1 MKRVLSLLICL
12 MLGAMSEASAAPAP
26 TGTGMLPLTQVA
38 GGTVL
43 DPVIAGDIVYV
54 PSGRIISAWDYA
66 NPAAPVLLASTGTT
80 PTNGV
85 IRGLTRWGNYL
96 YASWQAGDDSGG
108 VAVYSLGDPR
118 HPALVNQFSDYA
130 PEYKSLWTLAAANGY
145 LYLFDS
151 ENGIFYGDLGPDPL
165 HPTFTRLLRTPVPY
179 DRSAVAGNR
188 IFVSGTTYSS
198 TPTHICGALDVS
210 MPAAPAFL
218 SNGCGSGD
226 SLELFRSRIQSP
238 LAAAYGLKLSL
249 FDIGDPNNTQV
260 LGALDTEPATDGFLA
275 GNHAYSLGFA
285 GIDIHDITNRSAP
298 VTVGHSP
305 IPTLGANSVTA
316 LNNGAL
322 MLTSTDRFTRLDVSN
337 PLAPIVVSTV
347 SADRRR
353 GRQRH
358 RPRRR
363 QGGDPAGELRARH
376 RRSAHAG
383 AAGPL

>member
-1 MKRVLSLLICL
+1 MKRVLSLLICM

-43 DPVIAGDIVYV
+43 DPVIADDIVYI

-66 NPAAPVLLASTGTT
+66 NPAAPVLLASTGNT

-165 HPTFTRLLRTPVPY
+165 HPTFTRLLRTPVSNTVPVERLHMHRLETPGQISRPSKVKRLSA
-179 DRSAVAGNR
+179 DRSCRV
-188 IFVSGTTYSS
+188 T
-198 TPTHICGALDVS
+198 CGACARTS
-210 MPAAPAFL
+210 
-218 SNGCGSGD
+218 
-226 SLELFRSRIQSP
+226 SL
-238 LAAAYGLKLSL
+238 
-249 FDIGDPNNTQV
+249 
-260 LGALDTEPATDGFLA
+260 
-275 GNHAYSLGFA
+275 
-285 GIDIHDITNRSAP
+285 
-298 VTVGHSP
+298 
-305 IPTLGANSVTA
+305 
-316 LNNGAL
+316 
-322 MLTSTDRFTRLDVSN
+322 RFTRYSN
-337 PLAPIVVSTV
+337 
-347 SADRRR
+347 
-353 GRQRH
+353 GREGD
-358 RPRRR
+358 RPRADERACSDHEHRDAADARDGLEQRAAPSHWRR
-363 QGGDPAGELRARH
+363 VWRADFRP
-376 RRSAHAG
+376 
-383 AAGPL
+383 GP